1 MPSTATTTPTA
12 RMAIHQTAPEAH
24 RAVGA
29 VETIVRDALDR
40 RLFELVKLRAS
51 ILNGCAFCVDM
62 HATDLLRDGEDVRR
76 VLAVAAWRESPFF
89 TEAERAALD
98 LTDAV
103 TRLGDHG
110 VPDGVWDA
118 ARAAF
123 DEATLGHLVVAIG
136 LINLWNRLAVTTHAQ
151 PPALAERAA

>member
-1 MPSTATTTPTA
+1 
-12 RMAIHQTAPEAH
+12 
-24 RAVGA
+24 
-29 VETIVRDALDR
+29 
-40 RLFELVKLRAS
+40 
-51 ILNGCAFCVDM
+51 
-62 HATDLLRDGEDVRR
+62 
-76 VLAVAAWRESPFF
+76 FF

-151 PPALAERAA
+151 PPALAERAARGDGPGRRPRRAALARGRRRLPDAGQPDRGGGPRPGGAPALGRGPPPGAGRQRRGAPDHDHDAPRHRPPPLGPGPARAVPRA